1 MAGIR
6 GCKVFARVYQSFSF
20 ILFLFYCF
28 LLGKPL
34 QIELDK
40 LLQSESF
47 HVVVIDDI
55 DAEVEQVFAVFL
67 LRGDEGTDIQFEFV
81 EYGFVHDTV
90 TVDEMAE

>member
-1 MAGIR
+1 M
-6 GCKVFARVYQSFSF
+6 YQSFSF

-55 DAEVEQVFAVFL
+55 DAEVEQVFAV
-67 LRGDEGTDIQFEFV
+67 V
-81 EYGFVHDTV
+81 
-90 TVDEMAE
+90 